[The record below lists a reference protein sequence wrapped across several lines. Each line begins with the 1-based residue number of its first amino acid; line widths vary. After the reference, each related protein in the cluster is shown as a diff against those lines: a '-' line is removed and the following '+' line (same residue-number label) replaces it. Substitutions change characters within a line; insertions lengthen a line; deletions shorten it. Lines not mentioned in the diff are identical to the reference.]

1 MSRAIRGLYRRY
13 ATSGEYTWYIDKCI
27 KRVGRL
33 CESTGTADRDEA
45 ERYLLHRI
53 RELRDIAIYGVRPRR
68 KFHEA
73 AAKYLNDFAQKSTI
87 RRDAAALN
95 DLAPYIGDLWL
106 DQINND
112 SFNGFRN
119 ARRGLAII
127 TRNAKIAVARRMLRL
142 AAEVWCHPGTNMTWL
157 ERAPAIVAERGHRA
171 REPYPLDACEQ
182 ELLFNELT
190 PGRRRIAQFA
200 VNTGLR
206 DQELCRLQWRWEVR
220 IPELDTA
227 TLKRSVFVLPA
238 DFVKGKRPRVVVLND
253 YAQAILEELRGQHP
267 RYVFTS
273 QRGHT
278 RRRVKHVIASSWRS
292 ARVRAAQ
299 KYRDRFGVDPPEGF
313 RCVRVHDLRHTFG
326 RRLRAAGVGLE
337 DRQDLLGHKRQEI
350 TTHYSAAEVGQL
362 IQAANRV
369 LSPCATSSAT
379 LLRVAA
385 ALPARLR
392 RRRLSPDDRARDA
405 GHDGVLRAS
414 PAKFPLE
421 LRVGSRNA
429 TEGLGGC

>member
-1 MSRAIRGLYRRY
+1 MSTVIRGFYRRY
-13 ATSGEYTWYIDKCI
+13 ATSGDYTWHIDKRI

-53 RELRDIAIYGVRPRR
+53 RELRHIAIYGVRPRR

-73 AAKYLNDFAQKSTI
+73 AAKYLVDFAHKSTI
-87 RRDAAALN
+87 RRDAAALK
-95 DLAPYIGDLWL
+95 DLSPYIGDLWL

-112 SFNGFRN
+112 SFNAYRK
-119 ARRGLAII
+119 ARQDLAII
-127 TRNAKIAVARRMLRL
+127 TRNAKIAVARRVLKL

-171 REPYPLDACEQ
+171 REPYPLDASER

-190 PGRRRIAQFA
+190 PERRRIAQFA

-238 DFVKGKRPRVVVLND
+238 ERPRVVVLND
-253 YAQAILEELRGQHP
+253 YAQAILEQLRGQHP

-273 QRGHT
+273 QGGHS

-292 ARVRAAQ
+292 PRVRAAR
-299 KYRDRFGVDPPEGF
+299 KYRDRFGVDSPDGF
-313 RCVRVHDLRHTFG
+313 RRIRVHDLRHTFG

-337 DRQDLLGHKRQEI
+337 DHQDLLGHKRQEI

-379 LLRVAA
+379 L
-385 ALPARLR
+385 PAGR
-392 RRRLSPDDRARDA
+392 RISRRPSTSQS
-405 GHDGVLRAS
+405 H
-414 PAKFPLE
+414 
-421 LRVGSRNA
+421 
-429 TEGLGGC
+429 

>member
-1 MSRAIRGLYRRY
+1 MSRAFRGLYKRFT
-13 ATSGEYTWYIDKCI
+13 ASGEYTWYIDKCI

-73 AAKYLNDFAQKSTI
+73 AAKYLTDFALKSTI
-87 RRDAAALN
+87 RRDAAALK
-95 DLAPYIGDLWL
+95 DLEPYIGDLWL

-112 SFNGFRN
+112 SFNAYRK
-119 ARRGLAII
+119 ARQDLAII
-127 TRNAKIAVARRMLRL
+127 TRNAKIAVARRVLKL

-157 ERAPAIVAERGHRA
+157 ERSPAIVAEQGHRA
-171 REPYPLDACEQ
+171 REPYPLDASEQ

-190 PGRRRIAQFA
+190 PERRRIARFA

-227 TLKRSVFVLPA
+227 TLKRTVFVLPA

-253 YAQAILEELRGQHP
+253 VAQAILEDVRGQHP

-273 QRGHT
+273 QRGHS
-278 RRRVKHVIASSWRS
+278 RRRVKHVIAASWRS

-299 KYRDRFGVDPPEGF
+299 KYRDRFAGDPPEGF
-313 RCVRVHDLRHTFG
+313 RCVRVHDLRH
-326 RRLRAAGVGLE
+326 
-337 DRQDLLGHKRQEI
+337 
-350 TTHYSAAEVGQL
+350 Y
-362 IQAANRV
+362 
-369 LSPCATSSAT
+369 
-379 LLRVAA
+379 VAS
-385 ALPARLR
+385 L
-392 RRRLSPDDRARDA
+392 
-405 GHDGVLRAS
+405 
-414 PAKFPLE
+414 
-421 LRVGSRNA
+421 
-429 TEGLGGC
+429 TM